1 MEVCN
6 IQGTTIRR
14 FTMRKNQLSGK
25 ILFLVRFYLFDRA
38 KHHTNITLVFNLF
51 SLVIHENSQT
61 YL

>member
-1 MEVCN
+1 MEVRT

-14 FTMRKNQLSGK
+14 FTMRKNQHSGK
-25 ILFLVRFYLFDRA
+25 ILFLVRFDLFDKA
-38 KHHTNITLVFNLF
+38 KHHTITLVFNLF

>member
-25 ILFLVRFYLFDRA
+25 ILFLVRFDLFDKA
-38 KHHTNITLVFNLF
+38 KHQTIT
-51 SLVIHENSQT
+51 
-61 YL
+61 

>member
-25 ILFLVRFYLFDRA
+25 ILFLVRFDLFDKA
-38 KHHTNITLVFNLF
+38 KHQSITLVFNLF